1 MYHMIGCPYVS
12 YFSFMIKMAEKVD
25 LRKKIEIFKRS
36 QYIRIINEICHPN
49 YNISWNHLKKK
60 APRILYTPIRS
71 IYQSICSAAFVKH
84 SSWDRAIKRGRAC
97 S

>member
-12 YFSFMIKMAEKVD
+12 NISFMIKTGKRRLCEKRGI
-25 LRKKIEIFKRS
+25 LKRS
-36 QYIRIINEICHPN
+36 QYIRIINENFPPN
-49 YNISWNHLKKK
+49 YKVSWNDLKKK
-60 APRILYTPIRS
+60 SAHILCSPIRC

-84 SSWDRAIKRGRAC
+84 SSWDQAIKRGRAC

>member
-12 YFSFMIKMAEKVD
+12 CVSFMIKMAKRCLCEK
-25 LRKKIEIFKRS
+25 REIVKRA
-36 QYIRIINEICHPN
+36 QYIRIINTIRRPN
-49 YNISWNHLKKK
+49 YTISSNPLKKK
-60 APRILYTPIRS
+60 PPNILYTPIKC

-84 SSWDRAIKRGRAC
+84 SSWDQAIKRGRAC